1 MVIGLDTFREYFK
14 DYPDSYIIIGGTA
27 CDLVIDAAGFTPRAT
42 NDIDIILV
50 VQAMSTAFVERFWQ
64 FIKDGN
70 YKMRERNEEERKYY
84 RFTKPETEGFPHTL
98 ELFSKTPD
106 TLDLPEEAH
115 LTPIPVDEGLS
126 NLSAILMDDDY
137 YQFTITNS
145 EVEDEIRRANKVAL
159 ICLKAK
165 AYLEN
170 KRLKEEGKPIRTR
183 DVLKHKY
190 DVFRLTLLLAEAD
203 KIETTG
209 AINADMK
216 AFIDDIKN
224 DLPAPTIFDVMQ
236 VGAPINV
243 QVLFEQLKT
252 NFKLDDQ

>member
-14 DYPDSYIIIGGTA
+14 DYTDSYIIIGGTA

-50 VQAMSTAFVERFWQ
+50 VQAMNAAFVEKFWQ

-98 ELFSKTPD
+98 ELFSKVRD

-115 LTPIPVDEGLS
+115 LTPIPVDEGQS
-126 NLSAILMDDDY
+126 NLSAILMDEDY

-145 EVEDEIRRANKVAL
+145 EIEDEVRRANKVAL

-170 KRLKEEGKPIRTR
+170 KRLKSEGKPIRTK
-183 DVLKHKY
+183 DVVKHKY

-209 AINADMK
+209 AIYSDMK

-224 DLPAPTIFDVMQ
+224 DLPTQDIFDVMQ
-236 VGAPINV
+236 VGVPINV
-243 QVLFEQLKT
+243 QALFEQLIK
-252 NFKLDDQ
+252 NFNLDTE